1 MATEKEIKDKW
12 YELLDYAKQH
22 AIGEGFNSG
31 YRWLQD
37 AFNEYLEMSDEI
49 PGYGMGGQPGSD
61 HNRRVLAERILLKLG
76 HHIGGQ
82 HLIDE
87 NQEATLKAALDEV
100 ISDKNTNQLKL

>member
-31 YRWLQD
+31 YRWLLD

-49 PGYGMGGQPGSD
+49 PGYGMGGQPGSM
-61 HNRRVLAERILLKLG
+61 HNREVLAERILLELG
-76 HHIGGQ
+76 NHIGGRK
-82 HLIDE
+82 LIDE